1 MSELKREKIGK
12 VVSASR
18 DKSITVEI
26 TRQIKHP
33 LLGKYI
39 RRSSKIHAHDEDN
52 VVNLGDIVKI
62 QECRPISK
70 TKCWKLIEVTEKAKA
85 Q

>member
-1 MSELKREKIGK
+1 MSELKREMIGT

-39 RRSSKIHAHDEDN
+39 RRSSKVHAHD
-52 VVNLGDIVKI
+52 
-62 QECRPISK
+62 
-70 TKCWKLIEVTEKAKA
+70 
-85 Q
+85 

>member
-1 MSELKREKIGK
+1 MSELKREMIGT

-39 RRSSKIHAHDEDN
+39 RRSSKIHAHDEEN
-52 VVNLGDIVKI
+52 VVSLGDIVKI

-70 TKCWKLIEVTEKAKA
+70 TKSWMLAEVIEKAKA